1 MKQSLSASIR
11 RRPREGQGGAAL
23 ITALIFLI
31 IITVIAL
38 SSMRSSTQELRMAL
52 NAEEKLT
59 AAQLAQAV
67 ADSLWL
73 NPNATPVIGE
83 VGRRVCTS
91 PIPAGV
97 AGCDATLVLPTEIT
111 NMLPAAGQVFVAVE
125 RLNPETRPC
134 PGWTISGT
142 GGVSG
147 FGCAAFRVHAR
158 YDGTA
163 ARGGRADVYE
173 GVLVQ
178 STSN

>member
-1 MKQSLSASIR
+1 MKQSLSANTR
-11 RRPREGQGGAAL
+11 HGPRERQQGAAL

-38 SSMRSSTQELRMAL
+38 SSMRSSTQELRMAV

-59 AAQLAQAV
+59 AGQLAQAV
-67 ADSLWL
+67 ADALWT
-73 NPNATPVIGE
+73 NANATPVIGE
-83 VGRRVCTS
+83 VGRRICTANFTGG
-91 PIPAGV
+91 PA
-97 AGCDATLVLPTEIT
+97 CDDLSLVLPGDVAVMI
-111 NMLPAAGQVFVAVE
+111 PAAGQASVAVE

-134 PGWTISGT
+134 PGFTMAGA
-142 GGVSG
+142 GAGG

-178 STSN
+178 VTSN

>member
-1 MKQSLSASIR
+1 MKQSLSANICCAPPKR
-11 RRPREGQGGAAL
+11 QHGAAL

-91 PIPAGV
+91 PVPTSV
-97 AGCDATLVLPTEIT
+97 AGCDDATLVLPAEIT
-111 NMLPAAGQVFVAVE
+111 QMLPATGQAFVAVE

-134 PGWTISGT
+134 PGFTIANELG
-142 GGVSG
+142 G

-163 ARGGRADVYE
+163 VRGGRADVYE
-173 GVLVQ
+173 GVLVLT
-178 STSN
+178 TSN

>member
-1 MKQSLSASIR
+1 MNPLMSADTRSGPLER
-11 RRPREGQGGAAL
+11 QGGAAL

-38 SSMRSSTQELRMAL
+38 SSMRSSTQELRMAV

-59 AAQLAQAV
+59 AGQLAQAM
-67 ADSLWL
+67 ADALWS
-73 NPNATPVIGE
+73 NPNATPVVGQ
-83 VGRRVCTS
+83 VGRRVCN
-91 PIPAGV
+91 ANV
-97 AGCDATLVLPTEIT
+97 AGNPPCDEYTLVLPAEIGA
-111 NMLPAAGQVFVAVE
+111 MIPAAGQAFVAVE

-134 PGWTISGT
+134 PGFTMAGA
-142 GGVSG
+142 GAGG
-147 FGCAAFRVHAR
+147 FGCAAFRVHAQ

-178 STSN
+178 VTSN

>member
-1 MKQSLSASIR
+1 MQTSYSASTL
-11 RRPREGQGGAAL
+11 RPLRQGQGGAAL

-31 IITVIAL
+31 IITAVAL
-38 SSMRSSTQELRMAL
+38 SSMRSSTQELRMAV

-97 AGCDATLVLPTEIT
+97 AACDDATLVLPAEIT
-111 NMLPAAGQVFVAVE
+111 NMLPATGQAFVAVE
-125 RLNPETRPC
+125 RLNPEARPC
-134 PGWTISGT
+134 PGYTMAGA
-142 GGVSG
+142 GAGG

-178 STSN
+178 VTSN